1 MSIIGRLRANAATEQ
16 IVLSQAKKNKS
27 IIFGGQAIRKHIGFF
42 GRPTMDFDV
51 LSMKPKRSARQLER
65 KLDTVAQ
72 QDTYYTQPAL
82 HPGTT
87 KVIHK
92 GQDMRKGTR
101 DDFGIADYSKPRKG
115 ICFKV
120 INGIRYVCLHE
131 TIKDKRKAIA
141 DPQFAFRKEKDL
153 EDIRRIKRFRRF
165 NR

>member
-1 MSIIGRLRANAATEQ
+1 MGRLRASTLTRD
-16 IVLSQAKKNKS
+16 IVLAKAKKNDS

-42 GRPTMDFDV
+42 GRPTDDFDV
-51 LSMKPKRSARQLER
+51 LSKRPKRSARQLER
-65 KLDTVAQ
+65 KLDMIAQ
-72 QDTYYTQPAL
+72 EDTYYTKPAL

-87 KVIHK
+87 KVMHK
-92 GQDMRKGTR
+92 GVDMRKGTM

-115 ICFKV
+115 ICTKI
-120 INGIRYVCLHE
+120 INGVRYVCLSE

-141 DPQFAFRKEKDL
+141 DKQFAFRKEKDL